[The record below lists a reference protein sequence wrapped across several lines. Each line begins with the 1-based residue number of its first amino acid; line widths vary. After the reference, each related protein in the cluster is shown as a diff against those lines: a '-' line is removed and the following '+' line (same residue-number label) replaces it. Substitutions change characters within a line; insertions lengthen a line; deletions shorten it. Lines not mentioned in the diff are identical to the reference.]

1 MSLAH
6 QARMIMSV
14 KGLETGV
21 AKDISGVLNIS
32 RGPGT
37 DGADE
42 EVEEKEWLYH
52 VESDGGVGIFERGA

>member
-1 MSLAH
+1 
-6 QARMIMSV
+6 MIMSV